1 MASTEDT
8 DDLYADLYAD
18 TGAQDIDGNPT
29 SGGGLTEDGDEDDLI
44 MYNDDTTTQ
53 PAASDSNLPSKPSF
67 IPPASGKS
75 TSFIPPPPAA
85 AAGAAAASSSSSKQ
99 PPQGVNPGQQ
109 SNGSAHTSQQG
120 AGQSTGDAAAKPEK
134 GDGSGAEK
142 TLLPHEMPEEGKM
155 FVGGLNWD
163 TTDGNYH
170 AFASAP
176 QGLRNYFSQFG
187 EVGHCTIMRDAATGR
202 SRCFA
207 FLTFVDPKAVNTV
220 MVREH
225 FLDGKVID
233 PKRAIP
239 RPEQNVSRSQKV
251 FVGGLPQSVTPQSFR
266 AYFEQ
271 FGAVIESNCMMDKE
285 TGNPRG
291 FGFITFQ
298 DETSVQ
304 HVLNIQP
311 LNFEGKMVEV
321 KRAQTRSDAN
331 NARGIGGGGAG
342 GARFDGGRGGGG
354 GMGMGG
360 MGGMGAMGGGGMGG
374 MAGMAGMGGAGGA
387 QGMMNPMMNP
397 MAAMGMMGG
406 SGAAGAA
413 GGGGGGGGGGF
424 DPQAIARM
432 YQQMGWGSA
441 NWNPQMAW
449 QQMTASLGGM
459 GGMAGMDMGMGG
471 MGMGMQGMGSGM
483 GGGMGG
489 MGMGG
494 MSNGGASNGVGWGSQ
509 GGRGGGGGGGGGGNA
524 GGGYR
529 RDQPRGSLQPPG
541 SAGLPSRP
549 MSGSP
554 PSSGATGGGGH
565 AGSYGRDHSRER
577 SPMRNRSDSR
587 DAHRRE
593 RSPQR
598 GGSGRNYDS
607 GQQQRGQRF

>member
-163 TTDGNYH
+163 TTDE
-170 AFASAP
+170 
-176 QGLRNYFSQFG
+176 GLRNYFSQFG

-311 LNFEGKMVEV
+311 LNFEGKMVE
-321 KRAQTRSDAN
+321 
-331 NARGIGGGGAG
+331 
-342 GARFDGGRGGGG
+342 
-354 GMGMGG
+354 
-360 MGGMGAMGGGGMGG
+360 
-374 MAGMAGMGGAGGA
+374 
-387 QGMMNPMMNP
+387 
-397 MAAMGMMGG
+397 
-406 SGAAGAA
+406 
-413 GGGGGGGGGGF
+413 
-424 DPQAIARM
+424 AIARM